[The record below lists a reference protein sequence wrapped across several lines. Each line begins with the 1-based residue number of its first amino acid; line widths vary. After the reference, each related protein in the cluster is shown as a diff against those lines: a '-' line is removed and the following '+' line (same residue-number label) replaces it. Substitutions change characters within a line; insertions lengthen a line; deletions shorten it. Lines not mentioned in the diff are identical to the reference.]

1 MSIPRVSFCIRSCSA
16 ATFIQGRTFMNIN
29 QLGDPYLKQE
39 LKQFIS
45 IMRNWEKGKD
55 IDPDTVNFILMRM
68 NLLLTQ
74 LGEKN
79 EED

>member
-1 MSIPRVSFCIRSCSA
+1 
-16 ATFIQGRTFMNIN
+16 MNIN